1 MCKRAVFLTEDAY
14 QWMDNQPE
22 PKRTYIRTSVKELVH
37 DGLAENCP
45 KVANPCWRRKCVGK
59 ARVFKLYAIP
69 PGQRVLFWL
78 AEKLNIVLIFRI
90 RDRDDDPY
98 GDCG

>member
-1 MCKRAVFLTEDAY
+1 MCDRKVFMTEESFD
-14 QWMDNQPE
+14 WINNQLE
-22 PKRTYIRTSVKELVH
+22 PKKTYIRTSIRELLH
-37 DGLAENCP
+37 NGLAENCP
-45 KVANPCWRRKCVGK
+45 LVANPCWKKKCLGK

-78 AEKLNIVLIFRI
+78 ADKLNIVLIFRI